1 MAISG
6 GGDPAV
12 DVLGERVEALAA
24 ALRGAGVDP
33 NTAARLLG
41 TAAAAALDAVTLGL
55 LLDETPAPAR
65 AVRPAER
72 PEDAI
77 PTPLAA

>member
-6 GGDPAV
+6 HGDPAV

-24 ALRGAGVDP
+24 ALRNAGVDP

-55 LLDETPAPAR
+55 LLDDAPAPAS

-72 PEDAI
+72 READV

>member
-6 GGDPAV
+6 RGDPAV

-24 ALRGAGVDP
+24 ALRNAGVDP

-55 LLDETPAPAR
+55 LLDDAPAPAS

-72 PEDAI
+72 PEADVL
-77 PTPLAA
+77 TPLAA